1 MIKQYPP
8 PKMSKSTLL
17 IVDDEPL
24 NLAVLA
30 RLLNPHTGSWARVQ
44 GPVRWSWYS
53 TRGRT

>member
-30 RLLNPHTGSWARVQ
+30 RLLNPHYRVLGARSGASALELV
-44 GPVRWSWYS
+44 
-53 TRGRT
+53 